1 MSTVIGMVI
10 AALPGVQHGALHY
23 RILESEKT
31 DALCQ
36 NGGDYNKSMTLS
48 PGNYGDTIVAY

>member
-1 MSTVIGMVI
+1 MVT
-10 AALPGVQHGALHY
+10 AALPGVQLGALPY

-31 DALCQ
+31 DALHQ

-48 PGNYGDTIVAY
+48 PGNYGDTMILT